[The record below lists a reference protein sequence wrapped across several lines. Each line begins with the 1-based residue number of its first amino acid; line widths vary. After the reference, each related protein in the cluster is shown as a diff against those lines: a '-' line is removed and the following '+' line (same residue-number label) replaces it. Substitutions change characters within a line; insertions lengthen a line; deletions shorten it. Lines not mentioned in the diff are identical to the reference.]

1 MPSYYSDFPI
11 KEDMAVLDP
20 FGNTSNLTFSE
31 LQQWLQMNGGYIDKS
46 GKPVGVIQ
54 NEDGT
59 FDWNNLPIDP
69 AGTEMKRLVEE
80 QTNELD
86 WVSFVGHEWP
96 SVQHLS

>member
-54 NEDGT
+54 NQDGT
-59 FDWNNLPIDP
+59 FDVSGA
-69 AGTEMKRLVEE
+69 AGLIPGPLASNRYTQFNGGRYA
-80 QTNELD
+80 
-86 WVSFVGHEWP
+86 
-96 SVQHLS
+96 

>member
-11 KEDMAVLDP
+11 KEDMAVLAP

-54 NEDGT
+54 NQDGT
-59 FDWNNLPIDP
+59 FDVSGA
-69 AGTEMKRLVEE
+69 AGLIPGPLASNRNKQFNGGRYA
-80 QTNELD
+80 
-86 WVSFVGHEWP
+86 
-96 SVQHLS
+96 